1 VGLATHGLGFHVT
14 ASLLGNDT
22 VMRTD
27 WLVLCDPGAD
37 KNSAFLLEHFGGQE
51 VLCHSNLRGLHR
63 RFESLGLEQRTVFV
77 YQSLQMKELDNS
89 TI

>member
-1 VGLATHGLGFHVT
+1 MT
-14 ASLLGNDT
+14 ASFERSDT
-22 VMRTD
+22 VMRAD
-27 WLVLCDPGAD
+27 WLVLCDLSAD

-51 VLCHSNLRGLHR
+51 VPCHSNLCGLHR
-63 RFESLGLEQRTVFV
+63 RFESLGLEQRTAFV